1 MKMLLRQL
9 PSSLFALILLV
20 LGAPNVEGA
29 AQRTFVASNGSDTN
43 SCSITAPCRAFAAA
57 VAQTLAGGEVIVQ
70 DSAGYGPVT
79 VVQSVSI
86 IAPPGV
92 YAGISVPAT
101 GNGTGVLIATAG
113 ISVVLRGLSI
123 NSTGGT
129 YGVRM
134 TNGTELVI
142 ENSVI
147 SNFGMGV
154 SVEAPARVAITDSTV
169 RDCSKGVVVG
179 FGANANVANSQV
191 LGNLL
196 EGIQIIGG
204 AGAVTTHVHVSDTLV
219 TGRGPG
225 GSAYCI
231 DNFASVGTTGHM
243 SVTRVTVSGCSFAIS
258 NEPSGSGTL
267 TIGSSMVSGNGT
279 AFDSLGTNFFSLG
292 NNQLSDNMFD
302 TSGTITPVGG
312 K

>member
-1 MKMLLRQL
+1 MLLRRL
-9 PSSLFALILLV
+9 PSPLFALNLLV
-20 LGAPNVEGA
+20 LAAPNVEGA
-29 AQRTFVASNGSDTN
+29 AQRTFVASNGTDAN
-43 SCSITAPCRAFAAA
+43 SCSITAPCRSFAAA

-79 VVQSVSI
+79 VAQSVSI
-86 IAPPGV
+86 TAPPGV

-101 GNGTGVLIATAG
+101 GNETGVLIATAG

-147 SNFGMGV
+147 SNFGIGV
-154 SVEAPARVAITDSTV
+154 SIEAPARVAITDSTV
-169 RDCSKGVVVG
+169 RDCSKGIVVG
-179 FGANANVANSQV
+179 FGANANLANSQV

-204 AGAVTTHVHVSDTLV
+204 AGGVTTHVHVSDTLV

-231 DNFASVGTTGHM
+231 DNFASPGTTGHM
-243 SVTRVTVSGCSFAIS
+243 SAIRVTVSGCSFAIS

-279 AFDSLGTNFFSLG
+279 AFDSLGANFFSLG
-292 NNQLSDNMFD
+292 NNQLSDNMFEM
-302 TSGTITPVGG
+302 SGTITPVGG